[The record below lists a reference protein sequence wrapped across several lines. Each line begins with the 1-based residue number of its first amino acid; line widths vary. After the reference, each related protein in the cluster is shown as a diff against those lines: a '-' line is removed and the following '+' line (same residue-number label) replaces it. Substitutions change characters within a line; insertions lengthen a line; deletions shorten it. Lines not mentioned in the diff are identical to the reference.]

1 MLKQCQCNMSGDYY
15 IGVDV
20 GTGSVRAGLVTR
32 DGHVE
37 HVSVQDISRASPEPG
52 QYVQSSAEIWS
63 AVVDTVTRVLDKSKV
78 PCEQVRGLGFT
89 GTCSMVI
96 QGQDIQLAAQD
107 SGYDV
112 VMWMDH
118 RAEAW
123 QSNYQLYK

>member
-1 MLKQCQCNMSGDYY
+1 MSGDGDYY

-32 DGHVE
+32 HGHVE
-37 HVSVQDISRASPEPG
+37 HVCVTDISRVSPEPG
-52 QYVQSSAEIWS
+52 QYVQSSGEIWS
-63 AVVDTVTRVLDKSKV
+63 AVVASVTRVLEQSGLQ
-78 PCEQVRGLGFT
+78 CEDVRGLGFT

-96 QGQDIQLAAQD
+96 QGEDIQLATQD

-118 RAEAW
+118 RAEVC
-123 QSNYQLYK
+123 QSN